1 MPKRGGELRGRREED
16 RSTISTITASRFA
29 GLDGLRGLAAV
40 IVVLYHTLLAS
51 TWGDAYQGALAE
63 MPTSS
68 ATVNL
73 IANTPL
79 RYLVMGPEAVVVFF
93 ALSGFVLVLPMLQGR
108 ALDLWSY
115 YPRRVLRLWIPSV
128 AAMLLAAVVILSTTQ
143 RPDDAPSAW
152 GRAFSFASLS
162 PGEIVDSLFLITGS
176 TKTNNP
182 LWSLRWEL
190 LFSFMLPL
198 AFLLVARVRRGAW
211 GWLILCGVA
220 SGTGGLL
227 GVQALTYGP
236 MFLAGSLVATMAV
249 RDARAGL
256 ARPWILIAG
265 GLLLIGT
272 PDALR
277 VVTPFVLPD
286 GIRGFSQGTVTV
298 GAALLVLGL
307 TRPSGATTLLSSRLF
322 RFLGRISFS
331 LYLVHVPLLIGA
343 IHVAPFV
350 PHRALLVVLPIVA
363 IVAVLFTRWVEE
375 PSARLARRAGRAAS
389 TRVRALVGQDR

>member
-1 MPKRGGELRGRREED
+1 M
-16 RSTISTITASRFA
+16 ISATAPTSRFA

-40 IVVLYHTLLAS
+40 IVVIYHSLLAS
-51 TWGDAYQGALAE
+51 AWGDAYQGVLAE
-63 MPTSS
+63 VPTGS
-68 ATVNL
+68 TLVNL

-93 ALSGFVLVLPMLQGR
+93 ALSGFVLVLPMLNGR

-115 YPRRVLRLWIPSV
+115 YPRRVLRLWIPSA
-128 AAMLLAAVVILSTTQ
+128 AAMLLAAVVILTTTQ

-152 GRAFSFASLS
+152 GRAFSFAGLS

-190 LFSFMLPL
+190 LFSLMLPL

-236 MFLAGSLVATMAV
+236 MFLAGSLVAAMSVA
-249 RDARAGL
+249 DARTGL
-256 ARPWILIAG
+256 ARSWTLIVG
-265 GLLLIGT
+265 GLLLIGA

-277 VVTPFVLPD
+277 MLTPFVLAD
-286 GIRGFSQGTVTV
+286 GVRAFSQGLVTV

-307 TRPSGATTLLSSRLF
+307 SRPSAATTLLSTRPF

-331 LYLVHVPLLIGA
+331 LYLVHVPFLIGA
-343 IHVAPFV
+343 IHVAPSL
-350 PHRALLVVLPIVA
+350 PHRALLVVLPIIA

-375 PSARLARRAGRAAS
+375 PSARLARRAGQKAS
-389 TRVRALVGQDR
+389 ARVRTLVGQER